1 MVPATDLP
9 GEKWDR
15 LVERLP
21 AKKPGTPQDIARA
34 VLFLVQN
41 EYITGQTL
49 VVDGGYQLI

>member
-1 MVPATDLP
+1 MPTPDLP
-9 GEKWDR
+9 DDQWER

-21 AKKPGTPQDIARA
+21 AKRTGTPQDIVKA
-34 VLFLVQN
+34 VLFLIQN